1 MSKFEDN
8 PTWVVLIWLTLS
20 IAAINWAL
28 VAQFDVNL
36 VTEVVGPE
44 NDYFLFLA
52 IGVLGL
58 VDFLETFGV
67 LDIYE

>member
-8 PTWVVLIWLTLS
+8 PTWVVLIWLTIS
-20 IAAINWAL
+20 IAAVNWAL

-36 VTEVVGPE
+36 VTEIVGSE

-58 VDFLETFGV
+58 VDILETFGV
-67 LDIYE
+67 LSIYE